1 MPWTNDDK
9 ESSTYDTQTG
19 FLLQEDLL
27 SYLLLED
34 GGKIILDQSTNNKES
49 SSYTDDSKNTSVYTN
64 DTK

>member
-1 MPWTNDDK
+1 MPWINDDK
-9 ESSTYDTQTG
+9 ESSSYDTQAG

-49 SSYTDDSKNTSVYTN
+49 SSYTDDTKVSSSYTN